1 MEKGCDKC
9 IELLDYGGMGHTL
22 GIHSNDKDIIMEFAL
37 RKPASRIIVNSPTT
51 HGAIGATTNLA
62 PALTL
67 GCGAVGGSATSDNVS
82 PMNLINIRRLAYGK
96 SEAEDLNPRELANS
110 SCQTPNISQ
119 INDTEKLV
127 KTVVDLLMKQ
137 LSH

>member
-1 MEKGCDKC
+1 
-9 IELLDYGGMGHTL
+9 
-22 GIHSNDKDIIMEFAL
+22 MEFAL

-96 SEAEDLNPRELANS
+96 SEAEDLKPRELINS